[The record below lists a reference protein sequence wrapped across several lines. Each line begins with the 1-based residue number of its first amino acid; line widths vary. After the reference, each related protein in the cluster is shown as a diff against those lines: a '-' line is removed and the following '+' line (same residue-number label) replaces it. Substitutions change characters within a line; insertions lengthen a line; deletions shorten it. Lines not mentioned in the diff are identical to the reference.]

1 MFEFDESIIAPNDP
15 SASPDR
21 IAQYKEYYKVKYEL
35 CKQKQPAIIA
45 EIGVRAGYSAWT
57 FLQAS
62 PTAIYTG
69 LDANNGTHGGQGGQD
84 GSFSEW
90 ASSILSPYNAK
101 LVNID
106 TQKVDSLPVS
116 NVDFFHVDGDHTT
129 AGVIHDLN
137 LALDCINENG
147 LLVIDDI
154 DYIREVAIGVNIW
167 LNDNRDIVTSRYVK
181 SLRGEMLIR
190 KK

>member
-15 SASPDR
+15 SASPER

-84 GSFSEW
+84 GSFSRW
-90 ASSILSPYNAK
+90 AARILRPYNAK
-101 LVNID
+101 LINLD
-106 TQKVDSLPVS
+106 TQKVGILPVS
-116 NVDFFHVDGDHTT
+116 NVDFFHVDGDHTIE
-129 AGVIHDLN
+129 GVMHDLD
-137 LALDCINENG
+137 LAFECINENG
-147 LLVIDDI
+147 LMVVDDI
-154 DYIREVAIGVNIW
+154 DYLREVEIGVNTW
-167 LNDNRDIVTSRYVK
+167 LKDHSDVVDFKYMK